1 MEFLNLSSVELLPNA
16 KASAAFTVD
25 SSKVFKEQ
33 QDIPPIVIDEGLSY
47 IPWGADNQMPYEILN
62 LIESDETLS
71 TCQMFNAEVCYGS
84 GLVYNTDKSTT
95 KTREQVD
102 DFFLENNIAGYYLG
116 VCQDFKHFAFCVSVI
131 ILNADGSKIVR
142 IVRKEA
148 CYCRFTP
155 ANKQGKIEKVL
166 YANWRVSIASREDI
180 EVIEL
185 LDMASPWTDL
195 QERLARKEKTRK
207 FAIVTRVPTPDSTY
221 YPIPYYAAL
230 FKGKW
235 YNIKSLIGM
244 AKEAKLKNSA
254 PIKYHIEISN
264 KYWEGIF
271 KAEGITDRLKQK
283 ERVVKE
289 KQNILDF
296 LTGAENAGKA
306 WFSTFYTNPNGDEQ
320 HDVVITKVDDDKEGG
335 DWSTDIQEAVNMF
348 CFTMRVHSNLV
359 GSVPGKGQSNNSG
372 SDKRELYT
380 IAQALQK
387 PYHDLLFL
395 AHRIII
401 KLNKWQGAVPECP
414 FIMLTTLDE
423 NKDAKEVNIKQNN
436 NEADT
441 KRK

>member
-1 MEFLNLSSVELLPNA
+1 MEFLNLSSVELLPTA

-33 QDIPPIVIDEGLSY
+33 QDIPPVVIDEGLSY

-102 DFFLENNIAGYYLG
+102 DFFLENNIAGYFLG

-131 ILNADGSKIVR
+131 ILNNEGNRIVR

-195 QERLARKEKTRK
+195 QERMQGRTKTRK
-207 FAIVTRVPTPDSTY
+207 FAIVTRVPTADSTY

-235 YNIKSLIGM
+235 YNIKTLIGM

-359 GSVPGKGQSNNSG
+359 GSVPGKGQTNNSG

-395 AHRIII
+395 PHRIII
-401 KLNKWQGAVPECP
+401 KFNKWQGAVPECP

-436 NEADT
+436 NDTDT

>member
-33 QDIPPIVIDEGLSY
+33 QDIPPVVIDEGLSY

-131 ILNADGSKIVR
+131 ILNADGSKVVR

-195 QERLARKEKTRK
+195 QERMQTKTKTRK

-359 GSVPGKGQSNNSG
+359 GSVPGKGQTNNSG

-395 AHRIII
+395 PHRIII
-401 KLNKWQGAVPECP
+401 KFNKWQGAVPECP

>member
-33 QDIPPIVIDEGLSY
+33 QDIPPVVIDEGLSY

-71 TCQMFNAEVCYGS
+71 TCQMFNAEVCYGR

-131 ILNADGSKIVR
+131 ILNADGSKVVR

-185 LDMASPWTDL
+185 LDMVSPWTDL
-195 QERLARKEKTRK
+195 QERMQAKTKTRK

-283 ERVVKE
+283 ERVVQE

-359 GSVPGKGQSNNSG
+359 GSVPGKGQTNNSG

-395 AHRIII
+395 PHRIII
-401 KLNKWQGAVPECP
+401 KFNKWQGAVPECP

-441 KRK
+441 KRN